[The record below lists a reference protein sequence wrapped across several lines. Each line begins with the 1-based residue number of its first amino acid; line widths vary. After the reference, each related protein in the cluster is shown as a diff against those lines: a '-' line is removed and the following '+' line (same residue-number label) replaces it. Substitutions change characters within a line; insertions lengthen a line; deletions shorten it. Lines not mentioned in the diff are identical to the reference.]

1 MKLIHVNSYQP
12 MDRSDKNKFY
22 IWYGNFFA
30 HFMFFISMNFK
41 NSFIGYPIKPT
52 FFYSFIGYPIKL

>member
-12 MDRSDKNKFY
+12 MDRSDKTKFY

-41 NSFIGYPIKPT
+41 NSFIG
-52 FFYSFIGYPIKL
+52 